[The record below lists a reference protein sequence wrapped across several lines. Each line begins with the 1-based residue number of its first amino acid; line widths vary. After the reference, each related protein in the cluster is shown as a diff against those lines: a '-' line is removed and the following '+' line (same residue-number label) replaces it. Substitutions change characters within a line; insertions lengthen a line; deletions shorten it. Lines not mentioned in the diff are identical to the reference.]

1 MEPISISAFIMALI
15 SSFVLF
21 IKGIR
26 ICKCN
31 KGGFEIERDVNYDIE
46 QQQEYT
52 LKLIKALKN
61 SYTPRKENNKYD
73 KDCKIERDSV
83 EYEKNI
89 KYVNIDDT
97 PKGSGEVRVSEG
109 DKYIS
114 ELISDLEKEI
124 ENNKKNRKINH
135 KKQNSREYIESKLLK
150 ITGLYKKNKIPEQVS
165 EDNNNSNDI
174 RLPHIRITD
183 PNFTYTEHTQE
194 YINNVDSENPESK
207 NITQFISK
215 KIK

>member
-1 MEPISISAFIMALI
+1 MALL

-61 SYTPRKENNKYD
+61 SYTPRKEWTRSPSNYD
-73 KDCKIERDSV
+73 KEFSEVSRDV
-83 EYEKNI
+83 NCDNEYEKNI
-89 KYVNIDDT
+89 KYINIEGT
-97 PKGSGEVRVSEG
+97 G
-109 DKYIS
+109 DKDIS
-114 ELISDLEKEI
+114 ELISDLEQEI

-135 KKQNSREYIESKLLK
+135 KKQNSREYIESKILK
-150 ITGLYKKNKIPEQVS
+150 ITGLYKKSKTEVMHPNI
-165 EDNNNSNDI
+165 I
-174 RLPHIRITD
+174 ITD
-183 PNFTYTEHTQE
+183 PKITCMAKIESSQ
-194 YINNVDSENPESK
+194 DENKEKSK